1 MGAKVDLV
9 IWFQPVMGEP
19 FTVSSTEFDVVD
31 QALDGLR
38 RALQEGES
46 MLFAASR
53 PDGPDSQ
60 IRTAPTLVNFRHILA
75 VRVWERDA
83 DSDEAGQYL

>member
-1 MGAKVDLV
+1 
-9 IWFQPVMGEP
+9 
-19 FTVSSTEFDVVD
+19 
-31 QALDGLR
+31 
-38 RALQEGES
+38 